1 MKAEDFESILKHAPF
16 KRFTIHVDGRSV
28 DVDHPEQ
35 VYVTPDKRTVIVALP
50 DSGIQIL
57 DMELI
62 SSISIRGRGRSSR
75 KASG

>member
-1 MKAEDFESILKHAPF
+1 MKPEEFESILKLAPF
-16 KRFTIHVDGRSV
+16 KRFTIHVDGRSI

-35 VYVTPDKRTVIVALP
+35 VFVTPDKSTVIVALP
-50 DSGIQIL
+50 DAGIQIL

-75 KASG
+75 KAAG